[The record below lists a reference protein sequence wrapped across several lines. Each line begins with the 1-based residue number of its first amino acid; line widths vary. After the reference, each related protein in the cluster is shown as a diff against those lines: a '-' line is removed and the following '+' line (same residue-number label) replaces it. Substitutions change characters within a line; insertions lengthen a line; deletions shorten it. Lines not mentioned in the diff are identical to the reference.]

1 MKQPRVARLAG
12 AASVTTL
19 SVGPRV
25 PAPAPTASAQ
35 TPNAPTTPYGGQVAA
50 LYAEL
55 ERQEDVR
62 EIERRAARWADDGP
76 AVADVEAFFRDDP
89 NNPE

>member
-1 MKQPRVARLAG
+1 MKQPRVARFAG
-12 AASVTTL
+12 SSSVTTL
-19 SVGPRV
+19 SVGPRAV
-25 PAPAPTASAQ
+25 PAPTASAQ
-35 TPNAPTTPYGGQVAA
+35 TPKAPATPYRGQVAA

-76 AVADVEAFFRDDP
+76 AVADDDLLERMP
-89 NNPE
+89 ADDQ